1 MLLIGINTQGLRCT
15 TRWLTAF
22 NFLKWLQCDI
32 IFLQETHWTAEL
44 ENTINSQLT
53 GQIIYNYGSENSC
66 GVAIL
71 LHEKTDNQITQPKR
85 DSHGRIIATKIT
97 LDDQEINL
105 VNVYAPRTN
114 SEQHSFSRSLRNYLT
129 NDDNNT
135 SGGDFNSIAD
145 PQRDKSSGNANA
157 R

>member
-1 MLLIGINTQGLRCT
+1 MLLISINTQGLRCT

-44 ENTINSQLT
+44 ETRSTVNWPDKIF
-53 GQIIYNYGSENSC
+53 IIMDQKIPVVLQSF
-66 GVAIL
+66 
-71 LHEKTDNQITQPKR
+71 TWPKR
-85 DSHGRIIATKIT
+85 DSHGCIIATKIT

-114 SEQHSFSRSLRNYLT
+114 SEQHSFYRSLRNYLT
-129 NDDNNT
+129 NDGNNI